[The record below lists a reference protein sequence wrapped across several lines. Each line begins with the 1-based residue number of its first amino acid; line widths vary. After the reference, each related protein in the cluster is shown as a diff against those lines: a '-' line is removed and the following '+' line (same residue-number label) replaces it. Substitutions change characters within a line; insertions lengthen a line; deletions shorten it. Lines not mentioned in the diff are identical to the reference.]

1 MWFPQYGAPLI
12 QWYYYAIISPSLH
25 SQKAKKSKHAVDMF
39 SFKFVFYFVL
49 YKR

>member
-12 QWYYYAIISPSLH
+12 QWYYYAIISFLTFTES
-25 SQKAKKSKHAVDMF
+25 KKSKHDVMF

-49 YKR
+49 YK